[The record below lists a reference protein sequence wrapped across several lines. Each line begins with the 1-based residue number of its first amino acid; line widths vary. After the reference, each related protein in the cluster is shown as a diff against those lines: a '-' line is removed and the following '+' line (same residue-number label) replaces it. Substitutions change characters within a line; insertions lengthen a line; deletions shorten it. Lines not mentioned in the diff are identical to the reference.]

1 MASDPRH
8 PAALCDPAEPVAP
21 RRWRKV
27 HSGALHDAPHVAAL
41 MPVGMLF
48 VPSINGIS
56 RSFDEDKDEEA
67 LVTGLKVLAEATT
80 GLSFGT

>member
-1 MASDPRH
+1 
-8 PAALCDPAEPVAP
+8 
-21 RRWRKV
+21 
-27 HSGALHDAPHVAAL
+27 

>member
-1 MASDPRH
+1 
-8 PAALCDPAEPVAP
+8 
-21 RRWRKV
+21 
-27 HSGALHDAPHVAAL
+27 

-67 LVTGLKVLAEATT
+67 LVTGLNVLAEATT